1 MARSKHFMPE
11 DFYLSPTDCHLA
23 KLMVQCSQE
32 VFDANPNSTWR
43 RTFIRNV
50 SPLVLRVANWV
61 LESIPSEDRPMTGEE
76 IAILVAKW
84 LPANIAILFLV
95 SEKFQIRYF
104 GSLIL
109 IFGFSWLGPAP

>member
-1 MARSKHFMPE
+1 MGRSKLFMPE

-43 RTFIRNV
+43 RTFVRDV
-50 SPLVLRVANWV
+50 SPWLLRVANWV
-61 LESIPSEDRPMTGEE
+61 LRSIPNEDRPMTTEE
-76 IAILVAKW
+76 ISTVAAKW

-95 SEKFQIRYF
+95 SEN
-104 GSLIL
+104 SE
-109 IFGFSWLGPAP
+109 S